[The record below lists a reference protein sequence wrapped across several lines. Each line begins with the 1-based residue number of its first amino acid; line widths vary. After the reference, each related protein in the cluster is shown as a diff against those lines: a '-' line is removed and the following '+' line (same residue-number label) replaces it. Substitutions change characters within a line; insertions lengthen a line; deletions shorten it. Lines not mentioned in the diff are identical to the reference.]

1 MIARL
6 VWASFLQRPG
16 RSLLLLAGY
25 ALGVGVTIVLL
36 SVGGALVEQARDRE
50 LVGGGDLIVLPT
62 GIDLETLKTG
72 GVGSMFFSIE
82 QSSLLYRQVLAGTR
96 FEGRIAAAAP
106 WIDDELLYLEADSG
120 LVPISAGATIPGLA
134 ERLDVAPTLVAGAW
148 ADVDADRRWRDPT
161 DAELYRS
168 LDALHLPDGAAAED
182 STWAEWHYFNVL
194 LPDSG
199 WLYLTYMVAG
209 EVPDGRW
216 GGRMLA
222 TRVRPGSAERAYS
235 SELPSDLVSFAEGRP
250 DLVIGA
256 SSVTIED
263 DGAYTLV
270 ARVPSETGE
279 GPLTLDLRV
288 AADSRCYLPPVE
300 IGGEGIVSG
309 YTVPLLDARAS
320 GRICE
325 GSRCRRIENART
337 YHDHNWGTWG
347 GVTWDWGQARV
358 GGYSVLYGGV
368 SDGDP
373 DRGATGPRILYLTD
387 EHGFAGILPIRR
399 LATWWPDG
407 GDRRA
412 APDSIS
418 ILATSGADSVA
429 LKVEVGHSRV
439 TPVPVGLG
447 GSTALFFQ
455 MRGSAA
461 LSGRLRGMPVDVVGD
476 GFFETWTRQAV
487 YEDVRVNE
495 DESGHS
501 ALPGMAGNRRTSRSR
516 EALWPGSVS
525 WRSRIH
531 PHGAASV
538 LGVRGSTRRRCDR
551 LRRP

>member
-36 SVGGALVEQARDRE
+36 SVGGALVEQARDKE

-82 QSSLLYRQVLAGTR
+82 QASLLYRQVLAGGR
-96 FEGRIAAAAP
+96 FEDRVAAAAP

-134 ERLDVAPTLVAGAW
+134 ESLDVAPTLVAGTW
-148 ADVDADRRWRDPT
+148 QDLEADRRWRDPT

-168 LDALHLPDGAAAED
+168 LDALHMPAGSAARD

-199 WLYLTYMVAG
+199 WLYLTYMIAG
-209 EVPDGRW
+209 QVPDGRW

-222 TRVRPGSAERAYS
+222 TRVRPGSVDRVYDGRV
-235 SELPSDLVSFAEGRP
+235 PAEGVTFVEGLP
-250 DLVIGA
+250 DLVIGG

-263 DGAYTLV
+263 DGSYTLF
-270 ARVPSETGE
+270 ARIPSETG
-279 GPLTLDLRV
+279 GAPLTVDLTV
-288 AADSRCYLPPVE
+288 AAHSRRYLPPVE

-309 YTVPLLDARAS
+309 YAVPLLDARAS
-320 GRICE
+320 GRVCE
-325 GSRCRRIENART
+325 GSRCRRIEAAQS

-347 GVTWDWGQARV
+347 GVTWDWGQAQA

-368 SDGDP
+368 SDGERE
-373 DRGATGPRILYLTD
+373 RGATGPRILYLAD
-387 EHGFAGILPIRR
+387 ADGFAGIFSIRR
-399 LATWWPDG
+399 LTTWRADG
-407 GDRRA
+407 SGRT

-418 ILATSGADSVA
+418 ILATSGVDSVA
-429 LKVEVGHSRV
+429 LSIDVSHTRA
-439 TPVPVGLG
+439 TPVPVWVD
-447 GSTALFFQ
+447 SPAALFFQ
-455 MRGSAA
+455 MRGSAS
-461 LSGRLRGMPVDVVGD
+461 LSGRLRGTAIHGEGD
-476 GFFETWTRQAV
+476 GFFETWTRPF
-487 YEDVRVNE
+487 R
-495 DESGHS
+495 
-501 ALPGMAGNRRTSRSR
+501 
-516 EALWPGSVS
+516 
-525 WRSRIH
+525 
-531 PHGAASV
+531 
-538 LGVRGSTRRRCDR
+538 
-551 LRRP
+551 

>member
-1 MIARL
+1 MTLRL
-6 VWASFLQRPG
+6 VLASFLQRPG
-16 RSLLLLAGY
+16 RSLLLLGGY

-36 SVGGALVEQARDRE
+36 SVGGALVEQARDKE
-50 LVGGGDLIVLPT
+50 LVGGGDLIVLPA

-96 FEGRIAAAAP
+96 FTDRVAAAAP

-120 LVPISAGATIPGLA
+120 LVPISASATIPGLA
-134 ERLDVAPTLVAGAW
+134 ERLDVAPTLAAGAW
-148 ADVDADRRWRDPT
+148 EDLAADRRWRDPT
-161 DAELYRS
+161 DAQLYRS
-168 LDALHLPDGAAAED
+168 LDALHLPRGSAATD

-199 WLYLTYMVAG
+199 WLYLTYMIAG
-209 EVPDGRW
+209 QVPDGRW

-235 SELPSDLVSFAEGRP
+235 SELPSDVVSFVEGRP

-263 DGAYTLV
+263 DGTYTL
-270 ARVPSETGE
+270 AAHVPSDDGG
-279 GPLTLDLRV
+279 GPLTVDLSV
-288 AADSRCYLPPVE
+288 AANSRRYLPPVE

-309 YTVPLLDARAS
+309 YTVPLLDARAT
-320 GRICE
+320 GRLCE
-325 GSRCRRIENART
+325 GSRCRQIEDART

-347 GVTWDWGQARV
+347 GVTWDWGQAQA

-373 DRGATGPRILYLTD
+373 DRSATGPRILYLTD
-387 EHGFAGILPIRR
+387 EHGFAGIFSIRR

-412 APDSIS
+412 PPDSIS
-418 ILATSGADSVA
+418 ILATSGSDSVG

-439 TPVPVGLG
+439 TPVPVGVG
-447 GSTALFFQ
+447 GSAALFFQ

-461 LSGRLRGMPVDVVGD
+461 LSGRLRGAPVRATGN
-476 GFFETWTRQAV
+476 GFFETWTR
-487 YEDVRVNE
+487 
-495 DESGHS
+495 
-501 ALPGMAGNRRTSRSR
+501 
-516 EALWPGSVS
+516 
-525 WRSRIH
+525 
-531 PHGAASV
+531 
-538 LGVRGSTRRRCDR
+538 
-551 LRRP
+551 

>member
-1 MIARL
+1 MTLRL
-6 VWASFLQRPG
+6 VLASFLQRPG
-16 RSLLLLAGY
+16 RSLLLLGGY

-36 SVGGALVEQARDRE
+36 SVGGALVEQARDKE
-50 LVGGGDLIVLPT
+50 LVGGGDLIVLPA

-72 GVGSMFFSIE
+72 GVSSMFFSIE

-96 FEGRIAAAAP
+96 FEDRVAAAAP
-106 WIDDELLYLEADSG
+106 WIDDQLLYLEADSG
-120 LVPISAGATIPGLA
+120 LVPISASATIPGLA

-148 ADVDADRRWRDPT
+148 EDLEADRRWRDPT

-168 LDALHLPDGAAAED
+168 LDALHLPRGSAATD

-199 WLYLTYMVAG
+199 WLYLTYMIAG

-235 SELPSDLVSFAEGRP
+235 HQLPSDRVTFVEGRP

-263 DGAYTLV
+263 DGTYTLV
-270 ARVPSETGE
+270 AHVPSETG
-279 GPLTLDLRV
+279 GDPLTVDLSV
-288 AADSRCYLPPVE
+288 AANSRRYLPPVE

-309 YTVPLLDARAS
+309 YTVPLLDARAG
-320 GRICE
+320 GRLCE
-325 GSRCRRIENART
+325 GSRCQRIEEART

-347 GVTWDWGQARV
+347 GVTWDWGQAQA

-373 DRGATGPRILYLTD
+373 DRTATGPRILYLTD
-387 EHGFAGILPIRR
+387 EHGFAGIFSIRQ
-399 LATWWPDG
+399 LTTWWPD

-418 ILATSGADSVA
+418 ILATNGADSVG

-439 TPVPVGLG
+439 TPVPVGVS
-447 GSTALFFQ
+447 GSAALFFQ
-455 MRGSAA
+455 MRGSAS
-461 LSGRLRGMPVDVVGD
+461 LSGRLRGVPVRATGD
-476 GFFETWTRQAV
+476 GFFETWTR
-487 YEDVRVNE
+487 
-495 DESGHS
+495 
-501 ALPGMAGNRRTSRSR
+501 
-516 EALWPGSVS
+516 
-525 WRSRIH
+525 
-531 PHGAASV
+531 
-538 LGVRGSTRRRCDR
+538 
-551 LRRP
+551 

>member
-1 MIARL
+1 MTLRL
-6 VWASFLQRPG
+6 VLASFLQRPG
-16 RSLLLLAGY
+16 RSLLLLGGY

-50 LVGGGDLIVLPT
+50 LVGGGDLIVLPA
-62 GIDLETLKTG
+62 GIDPETLKTG
-72 GVGSMFFSIE
+72 GVGSMFYSIE
-82 QSSLLYRQVLAGTR
+82 QASLLYREVLAGTR
-96 FEGRIAAAAP
+96 FAERVAAAAP

-120 LVPISAGATIPGLA
+120 LVAISAGATIPGLA
-134 ERLDVAPTLVAGAW
+134 ERLDVEPALVAGTW

-161 DAELYRS
+161 DAELHRS
-168 LDALHLPDGAAAED
+168 LDALHLPGGTAAGD

-199 WLYLTYMVAG
+199 WLYLTYMIAG

-222 TRVRPGSAERAYS
+222 TRVRPGAAERVY
-235 SELPSDLVSFAEGRP
+235 DIRVSADQVTFAEGRP

-263 DGAYTLV
+263 DGTYTLV
-270 ARVPSETGE
+270 ARVPSETGD
-279 GPLTLDLRV
+279 GPLALDLTV
-288 AADSRCYLPPVE
+288 AANSRRYLPPVE

-309 YTVPLLDARAS
+309 YTVPLLDARAD

-325 GSRCRRIENART
+325 GSRCRRIEDART
-337 YHDHNWGTWG
+337 YHDHNWGSWG
-347 GVTWDWGQARV
+347 GVTWDWGQAQV
-358 GGYSVLYGGV
+358 GGYSVVYGGV

-407 GDRRA
+407 DDQRA

-429 LKVEVGHSRV
+429 LKVGVGHSRV
-439 TPVPVGLG
+439 TPVPVGTG

-461 LSGRLRGMPVDVVGD
+461 LSGRLCGSLVSATGD
-476 GFFETWTRQAV
+476 GFFETWTR
-487 YEDVRVNE
+487 
-495 DESGHS
+495 
-501 ALPGMAGNRRTSRSR
+501 
-516 EALWPGSVS
+516 
-525 WRSRIH
+525 
-531 PHGAASV
+531 
-538 LGVRGSTRRRCDR
+538 
-551 LRRP
+551 

>member
-36 SVGGALVEQARDRE
+36 SVGGALVEQARDKE

-72 GVGSMFFSIE
+72 GIGSMFFSIE
-82 QSSLLYRQVLAGTR
+82 QTSLLYHQVLAGTR
-96 FEGRIAAAAP
+96 FEDRVAAAAP

-134 ERLDVAPTLVAGAW
+134 ARLDVVPALVAGEW
-148 ADVDADRRWRDPT
+148 TDLEADRRWRDPT

-168 LDALHLPDGAAAED
+168 LDALHLPSGTAAGD

-199 WLYLTYMVAG
+199 WLYLTYMIAG

-222 TRVRPGSAERAYS
+222 TRVRPGSVEHVYDSRVPADR
-235 SELPSDLVSFAEGRP
+235 VSFVEGRP

-256 SSVTIED
+256 SSVAIED
-263 DGAYTLV
+263 DGTYTLV
-270 ARVPSETGE
+270 ARIPSETGG
-279 GPLTLDLRV
+279 GPLTVDLTV
-288 AADSRCYLPPVE
+288 VADSRRYLPPVE

-325 GSRCRRIENART
+325 GSLCRQIDDART

-347 GVTWDWGQARV
+347 GVTWDWGQAQV
-358 GGYSVLYGGV
+358 GDHTVLYGGV
-368 SDGDP
+368 SDGNLG
-373 DRGATGPRILYLTD
+373 RTASGPRILYLTD
-387 EHGFAGILPIRR
+387 DHGFAGILSIRR
-399 LATWWPDG
+399 LTTWWPDG
-407 GDRRA
+407 DRSA

-418 ILATSGADSVA
+418 MLATSGADSVE
-429 LKVEVGHSRV
+429 LKVEVRHSRV
-439 TPVPVGLG
+439 TPVPVEGAG
-447 GSTALFFQ
+447 PAALFFQ
-455 MRGSAA
+455 MRGSAT
-461 LSGRLRGMPVDVVGD
+461 LSGRLRGAPILGQGD
-476 GFFETWTRQAV
+476 GFFETWTRPPTLSDA
-487 YEDVRVNE
+487 
-495 DESGHS
+495 S
-501 ALPGMAGNRRTSRSR
+501 APSPSPPR
-516 EALWPGSVS
+516 
-525 WRSRIH
+525 
-531 PHGAASV
+531 
-538 LGVRGSTRRRCDR
+538 
-551 LRRP
+551 

>member
-36 SVGGALVEQARDRE
+36 SVGGALVEQARDKE

-82 QSSLLYRQVLAGTR
+82 QASLLYRQVLAGTR
-96 FEGRIAAAAP
+96 YEDRIAAAAP

-120 LVPISAGATIPGLA
+120 LVPVSAGATIPGLA
-134 ERLDVAPTLVAGAW
+134 ESLDVAPTLVAGTW
-148 ADVDADRRWRDPT
+148 QNLEADRRWRDPT

-168 LDALHLPDGAAAED
+168 LDALHMPTGSAARD

-199 WLYLTYMVAG
+199 WLYLTYMIAG
-209 EVPDGRW
+209 QVPDGRW

-222 TRVRPGSAERAYS
+222 TRVRPGSVDRVYDGRVPSER
-235 SELPSDLVSFAEGRP
+235 VTFVEGRP
-250 DLVIGA
+250 DLVIGG

-263 DGAYTLV
+263 DGSYTLA
-270 ARVPSETGE
+270 ARIPSETGRA
-279 GPLTLDLRV
+279 PLAVDLTV
-288 AADSRCYLPPVE
+288 AADSRRYLPPVE

-320 GRICE
+320 GRVCE
-325 GSRCRRIENART
+325 GSRCGRIEGART

-347 GVTWDWGQARV
+347 GVTWDWGQAQA
-358 GGYSVLYGGV
+358 GAYSVLYGGV
-368 SDGDP
+368 NDGERE
-373 DRGATGPRILYLTD
+373 RGATGPRILYLAD
-387 EHGFAGILPIRR
+387 ADGFAGIFSIRR
-399 LATWWPDG
+399 LAIWWPDG
-407 GDRRA
+407 GDGRA

-429 LKVEVGHSRV
+429 LSVEVGHTRA
-439 TPVPVGLG
+439 TPVPVWVD
-447 GSTALFFQ
+447 SPAALFFQ
-455 MRGSAA
+455 MRGSAS
-461 LSGRLRGMPVDVVGD
+461 LSGRLRGISIHGEGN
-476 GFFETWTRQAV
+476 GFFETWTRPF
-487 YEDVRVNE
+487 R
-495 DESGHS
+495 
-501 ALPGMAGNRRTSRSR
+501 
-516 EALWPGSVS
+516 
-525 WRSRIH
+525 
-531 PHGAASV
+531 
-538 LGVRGSTRRRCDR
+538 
-551 LRRP
+551 